1 MLPCACIFDS
11 HFCSQTTSEKEAGP
25 KGNKSYYCI
34 SIQKLNILSVSF
46 GFHNTWKQKINV
58 TVESWYPKYLQVQ
71 TRQGSSSDMES
82 PMELN
87 SGSKRQESGNIE
99 EILTCGNILHNDLQM
114 INVLGSGNAGT
125 VHR

>member
-1 MLPCACIFDS
+1 MLLLKNL
-11 HFCSQTTSEKEAGP
+11 H
-25 KGNKSYYCI
+25 
-34 SIQKLNILSVSF
+34 
-46 GFHNTWKQKINV
+46 
-58 TVESWYPKYLQVQ
+58 PKYLQVQ

-99 EILTCGNILHNDLQM
+99 EILTCGNILYNDLQM

>member
-1 MLPCACIFDS
+1 MLFLK
-11 HFCSQTTSEKEAGP
+11 T
-25 KGNKSYYCI
+25 
-34 SIQKLNILSVSF
+34 
-46 GFHNTWKQKINV
+46 NV
-58 TVESWYPKYLQVQ
+58 IVENLQPIYLQVQ

-99 EILTCGNILHNDLQM
+99 EILTCGNILYNDLQM

>member
-1 MLPCACIFDS
+1 MLLLK
-11 HFCSQTTSEKEAGP
+11 T
-25 KGNKSYYCI
+25 
-34 SIQKLNILSVSF
+34 
-46 GFHNTWKQKINV
+46 NV
-58 TVESWYPKYLQVQ
+58 IVENLQPIYLQVQ

-99 EILTCGNILHNDLQM
+99 EILTCGNILYNDLQM